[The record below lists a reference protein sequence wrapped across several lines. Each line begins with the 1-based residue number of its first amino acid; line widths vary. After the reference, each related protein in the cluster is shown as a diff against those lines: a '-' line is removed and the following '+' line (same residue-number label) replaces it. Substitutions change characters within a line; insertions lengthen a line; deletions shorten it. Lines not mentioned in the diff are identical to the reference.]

1 MGFYTIGLILI
12 LIALILIVASFISNT
27 INYARNLWWGVTS
40 TTSTGKD
47 KSTIVQ
53 TNELP
58 SNLPASI
65 SATST
70 GGAGF
75 ILGLVGLILLWL
87 NKSHSSNKS
96 HYEKNN
102 YNFY

>member
-53 TNELP
+53 TTELP
-58 SNLPASI
+58 SNFPASI
-65 SATST
+65 SSTAT

-75 ILGLVGLILLWL
+75 ILGLVGLILLFV
-87 NKSHSSNKS
+87 NKVHSISKS
-96 HYEKNN
+96 YSR
-102 YNFY
+102 